1 MKLLRKGDFRWCTEA
16 EGTFLMLKCAE
27 TSSPVLQLPDF
38 NNKLVVE
45 CDASGSGFRTVL
57 HQGMGL
63 VAFFSKLITAWHT
76 KLDQRLSTANV
87 ASSTPSTRR

>member
-1 MKLLRKGDFRWCTEA
+1 VVHQSRRRVPHAQVRSDI
-16 EGTFLMLKCAE
+16 
-27 TSSPVLQLPDF
+27 SPVLQLPDF
-38 NNKLVVE
+38 NNELVVE